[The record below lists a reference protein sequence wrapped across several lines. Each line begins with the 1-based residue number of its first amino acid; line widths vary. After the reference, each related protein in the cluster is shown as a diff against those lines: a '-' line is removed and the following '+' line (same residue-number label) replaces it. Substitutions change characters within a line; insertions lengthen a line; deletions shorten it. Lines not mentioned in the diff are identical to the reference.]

1 MDQNNQ
7 DKAIKLIGEMYKN
20 QAFLKD
26 IYKEQDSDNAARS
39 SANMIVKLRSWVL
52 SILII
57 IFELLN
63 YK

>member
-39 SANMIVKLRSWVL
+39 LANMIVKLRSWVL